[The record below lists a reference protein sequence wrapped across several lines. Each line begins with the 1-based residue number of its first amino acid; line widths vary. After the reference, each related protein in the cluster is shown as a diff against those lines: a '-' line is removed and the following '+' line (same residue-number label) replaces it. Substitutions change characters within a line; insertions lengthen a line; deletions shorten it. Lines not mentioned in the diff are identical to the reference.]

1 MKFTKTKISNSIK
14 EATGVSSVYILNQD
28 FKKLEKIDEFLIT
41 DEVKKTLDDY
51 YDFNLS
57 LSEINKAEY
66 YNSTELISIYKTSTY
81 VTYESSQFILD
92 NNSLRSTVPLTVD
105 LEDGNAKRIIKIGD
119 KKLAKSDWYVTTIN
133 EKVIEDGKEAVF
145 DENAFVEQEV
155 VFVQDKFGY
164 AKLLEPAAFDRN
176 IESVTA
182 NNK

>member
-1 MKFTKTKISNSIK
+1 MCIR
-14 EATGVSSVYILNQD
+14 D
-28 FKKLEKIDEFLIT
+28 R
-41 DEVKKTLDDY
+41 TLDDY

-133 EKVIEDGKEAVF
+133 EKVIEDGKEVNVTNRYLVLTNK
-145 DENAFVEQEV
+145 DLLTEGQTVSIE
-155 VFVQDKFGY
+155 Y
-164 AKLLEPAAFDRN
+164 AERETVGKAPYFPYSKDTNKAAIRLRC
-176 IESVTA
+176 V
-182 NNK
+182 